1 MFKINGSAWEKDRV
15 ENALSDINP
24 ALENVSFDPSGTKIT
39 SRDLP
44 FYPKHMAVEIDD
56 GDKTRHAIYNERHG
70 EVFPITWRNDVI
82 YHLNDIIPVEVD
94 RDTVVEY
101 VKFFFHFVKGRHG
114 RFMLIDNASEI
125 DWTQA
130 PDKKG
135 VQALDRM
142 IQPLHVEEISSDAT
156 YTLPSYMIF
165 KDSLFKADA
174 KVEENGLV
182 NLVDEELLVEDLPV
196 NEDPNEPPY

>member
-1 MFKINGSAWEKDRV
+1 MFKINGPAWENDRV
-15 ENALSDINP
+15 ENALRDINP
-24 ALENVSFDPSGTKIT
+24 ALEEVSFDPASTDIK

-44 FYPKHMAVEIDD
+44 FYPKHMAVEISD
-56 GDKTRHAIYNERHG
+56 GDTTRHAIYNERHG

-82 YHLNDIIPVEVD
+82 YHLNDIVPVEID
-94 RDTVVEY
+94 RDTVVPY
-101 VKFFFHFVKGRHG
+101 VNFFFHFVKGRHG

-125 DWTQA
+125 NWKDA

-142 IQPLHVEEISSDAT
+142 IQPLHVEEISSDGT

-196 NEDPNEPPY
+196 YEDPNEPPY